1 VLECFRQT
9 IDRDPVRGH
18 HNHYERSIA
27 GIVIIDSDF
36 SNFLIHNIICETNLK
51 HQDDMC
57 SCFSI
62 DIAILSNSPL
72 LKILKVIYL
81 SLR

>member
-1 VLECFRQT
+1 MKYTMTKDLVLWGLLLLLLILIF
-9 IDRDPVRGH
+9 P
-18 HNHYERSIA
+18 
-27 GIVIIDSDF
+27 
-36 SNFLIHNIICETNLK
+36 NFLIHHHIICETNLQ

-62 DIAILSNSPL
+62 DIPVLSNSTL